1 MFDNYKDSFLQKYFT
16 YVGIAP
22 IQMAFVCIILP
33 IMCNTR
39 LFPLF
44 VLYIL
49 CISISMGL
57 YYYLSFSTYGTWETL
72 QLLIDEKKITIEEIN
87 RNRKYILTVNC
98 ITAII
103 VGFVS
108 GKLVVISN
116 GDEMNITTTYCYL
129 IGCLFIPVMIKSH
142 LDRHIYHYVS
152 IFLDMIFYQLA
163 NPKKDISKEMF
174 IKMKKLELIRGLTT
188 FVETVI
194 CIIPAI
200 LIIRELLVFYITK

>member
-163 NPKKDISKEMF
+163 NPKKDI
-174 IKMKKLELIRGLTT
+174 
-188 FVETVI
+188 
-194 CIIPAI
+194 
-200 LIIRELLVFYITK
+200 